1 MQLQLYTLIKID
13 KSALKD
19 IKNDKVF
26 YKKDGESGES
36 TFNVVF
42 IIKTAYLIE
51 KYKYVLFQPPPPS

>member
-42 IIKTAYLIE
+42 IIKNS
-51 KYKYVLFQPPPPS
+51 LFN